1 MTNHLQANQGIGG
14 EINLSWSG
22 YESSLSVP
30 TYQIYKQT
38 NGGEYELLEEVSS
51 NTLSYSDFNVDPA
64 NSYQYFIGFEADV
77 SCVAEEGGGIALEY
91 HDFDDIDNVY
101 IPNSMLEEGASYI
114 NPTYGSSYITNTTGL
129 KGKKVIRSSP
139 FFLEAEPQP
148 LTIEPIIIQSVDR
161 IYPNPA
167 SQVLYIDLAD
177 NAGEI
182 EKLYFVDFSG
192 KVLDNVR
199 FKQTGDKAVV
209 DTESLQSGIYLLDVT
224 TKLGHS
230 RVKVIIQK

>member
-1 MTNHLQANQGIGG
+1 M
-14 EINLSWSG
+14 
-22 YESSLSVP
+22 
-30 TYQIYKQT
+30 
-38 NGGEYELLEEVSS
+38 
-51 NTLSYSDFNVDPA
+51 
-64 NSYQYFIGFEADV
+64 
-77 SCVAEEGGGIALEY
+77 
-91 HDFDDIDNVY
+91 
-101 IPNSMLEEGASYI
+101 
-114 NPTYGSSYITNTTGL
+114 
-129 KGKKVIRSSP
+129 
-139 FFLEAEPQP
+139 
-148 LTIEPIIIQSVDR
+148 DR